1 MTRFDWKWKIAEAT
15 DRLRSRYGFIGRST
29 GAPFLALVYPPEAE
43 AAFLHEWHAV
53 ARSLSPEFVVNGVDV
68 LLLTQQT
75 ITQIGADNIVS
86 AIGDPMPGSDPVT
99 DLGSEWIS
107 RIADSV
113 RTASQA
119 GYPARPIVALERLAA
134 LFPVAGPRDVMQSLW
149 DKPNLSDSPIVIL
162 IPGYLQSSRVYSFL
176 GNREEFMYRGDLL

>member
-1 MTRFDWKWKIAEAT
+1 
-15 DRLRSRYGFIGRST
+15 
-29 GAPFLALVYPPEAE
+29 
-43 AAFLHEWHAV
+43 
-53 ARSLSPEFVVNGVDV
+53 DV

-75 ITQIGADNIVS
+75 ITQIGADNVVS

-119 GYPARPIVALERLAA
+119 GPPARPIVVLERLAA

-149 DKPNLSDSPIVIL
+149 DKPNSVDSPIVIL
-162 IPGYLQSSRVYSFL
+162 IPGYLRSSRVY
-176 GNREEFMYRGDLL
+176 

>member
-86 AIGDPMPGSDPVT
+86 AIGDPIGSDPVT

-107 RIADSV
+107 RIADLFALPV
-113 RTASQA
+113 EA
-119 GYPARPIVALERLAA
+119 GYPSRPIVVLERLDYFVPGSRTTRCDA
-134 LFPVAGPRDVMQSLW
+134 VAFGQTRCYR
-149 DKPNLSDSPIVIL
+149 
-162 IPGYLQSSRVYSFL
+162 IPL
-176 GNREEFMYRGDLL
+176 